1 MIKNIIKKCLTR
13 YQRIQA
19 QKDLN
24 RRQLKNRI
32 QRDLIIKGLEERGY

>member
-19 QKDLN
+19 QKDIN
-24 RRQLKNRI
+24 HRQLNNRI
-32 QRDLIIKGLEERGY
+32 QRDLIIKGLEERG